1 MIAWQPFTH
10 NGQVYDLAHLHPR
23 RTTIVQ
29 EAQPGKPARSY
40 TLQVIFSLHCFTR
53 GIASGEQPES
63 ALLYSDARETRVF
76 DFARY
81 ELSKLLPAIIEQL
94 PARKCY
100 HSGKGN
106 FFIVELVDQ
115 NGSRDEYEI
124 FFTASRSTTRG
135 VLNLFV
141 QSAYIRDE
149 HHMQGKPA
157 PRKPIRIEI
166 LLFNIQANKPI
177 RMP

>member
-1 MIAWQPFTH
+1 MIAWKPFTH
-10 NGQVYDLAHLHPR
+10 DGRIYDLAHLHPR

-29 EAQPGKPARSY
+29 EGQAGKPTRAY
-40 TLQVIFSLHCFTR
+40 ELQVIFSLHCFTR
-53 GIASGEQPES
+53 GIGERETPDP

-81 ELSKLLPAIIEQL
+81 ELSKLLPAIIEEL
-94 PARKCY
+94 PMRKCY

-106 FFIVELVDQ
+106 FFVVELVDQ
-115 NGSRDEYEI
+115 DGIRGEYEI

-135 VLNLFV
+135 ILNLFV
-141 QSAYIRDE
+141 QSAYVRDAA
-149 HHMQGKPA
+149 HLRAKPA
-157 PRKPIRIEI
+157 PRKPIRIAI
-166 LLFNIQANKPI
+166 LLYNIQANKPI

>member
-1 MIAWQPFTH
+1 MTRFTTSRTYIRD
-10 NGQVYDLAHLHPR
+10 GQRSSKR
-23 RTTIVQ
+23 RNQVSR
-29 EAQPGKPARSY
+29 PGPIHCRS
-40 TLQVIFSLHCFTR
+40 FSAC
-53 GIASGEQPES
+53 IASLGGFHRANSQES
-63 ALLYSDARETRVF
+63 ALLYGDARETRVF

-81 ELSKLLPAIIEQL
+81 ELSKLLPAIIEEL
-94 PARKCY
+94 PSRKCY

-115 NGSRDEYEI
+115 KGSRDEYEI
-124 FFTASRSTTRG
+124 FFTASRSTKRG

-166 LLFNIQANKPI
+166 LLYNIQTNKPI